1 MPCTSV
7 SSKFSNGRPIAR
19 ANILAY
25 EELESFIRIF
35 VISWKLEKYF
45 RANYI
50 ESRNLVKFCYKV
62 DGDRWKD
69 GKEKEKEKET
79 SVRTKGNSVW
89 CGVRPLTVSRR

>member
-7 SSKFSNGRPIAR
+7 SSKFSNGRPIAW

-45 RANYI
+45 RANYM

-62 DGDRWKD
+62 DGDRWQD
-69 GKEKEKEKET
+69 GK
-79 SVRTKGNSVW
+79 
-89 CGVRPLTVSRR
+89 